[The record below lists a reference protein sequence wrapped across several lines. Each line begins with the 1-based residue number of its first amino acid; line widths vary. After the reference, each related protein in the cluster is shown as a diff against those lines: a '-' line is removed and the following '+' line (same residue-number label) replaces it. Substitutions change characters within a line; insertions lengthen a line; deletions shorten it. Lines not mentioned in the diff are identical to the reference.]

1 MGSLG
6 TWTMVI
12 ALIGTAMAVGTSCVP
27 GSLWPNVGKSTLTV
41 AVPTFGEEV
50 LDPSL
55 DDQAGQIYYG
65 HMFDRLL
72 GANPDG
78 TLSTALGVLE
88 GWTGSDDG
96 SSYTL
101 SLKKGLKWHDGV
113 EITSDDLVF
122 SLVHYSRLTLACAT
136 CGSVYKDVREIQPL
150 DRYRVQVTLKEPDA
164 MFMTRLGPKVEDVP
178 LLPRRYFEEGG
189 GAGFTEEPIGS
200 GPWRFSGRV
209 PGESIEFEANQDYWN
224 GDRVPDFDRLRLV
237 QTPDPDVRVAMLRSG
252 EVDMAPVELRH
263 IDALKEEGF
272 TIQGPRY
279 VIETALRFFMS
290 YDPAYLTAK
299 PEFRKALILGMDR
312 ESIVARIYPP
322 EAATLAGG
330 SAMFGPVTEGHD
342 PELPPYPYD
351 PELARELLQGMGYN
365 GETVHLISIPVYG
378 LQETALINEM
388 IVDDWRRIG
397 VNVTIVPTDYGRV
410 KARYWQRPQEFD
422 DMFPAPVW
430 LGGHVNRPG
439 GIVNAISRYL
449 TSSRDSLLSYQDPEK
464 GDRIHAE
471 LLALTDGAARNER
484 LRQLNR
490 ELYEEY
496 WAAPIVWR
504 HDVWA
509 LRPGLSGWQPTDG
522 AFSGLHL
529 ETVRPG

>member
-1 MGSLG
+1 
-6 TWTMVI
+6 MVI
-12 ALIGTAMAVGTSCVP
+12 AIIATAMAFGASCVP
-27 GSLWPNVGKSTLTV
+27 RSLWPVGKSTLTV

-78 TLSTALGVLE
+78 TVNTAFGVLE
-88 GWTGSDDG
+88 GWTGNHDG

-101 SLKKGLKWHDGV
+101 SLKKGMKWHNGV

-122 SLVHYSRLTLACAT
+122 SLVHYSRFTLACAT
-136 CGSVYKDVREIQPL
+136 CGSIYKDVRDIQSL

-209 PGESIEFEANQDYWN
+209 PGESIEFEANPDYWN
-224 GDRVPDFDRLRLV
+224 GDRIPGFDRLRLV

-252 EVDMAPVELRH
+252 EVDMTPVEPRH
-263 IDALKEEGF
+263 IDALKKEGF

-290 YDPAYLTAK
+290 YDPAYLTGR

-322 EAATLAGG
+322 EVATLAGG
-330 SAMFGPVTEGHD
+330 SAMFSPVTEGHD

-351 PELARELLQGMGYN
+351 PELARELLQRSGYA
-365 GETVHLISIPVYG
+365 GETVHLLSIPVYG
-378 LQETALINEM
+378 LQETDLVNEM
-388 IVDDWRRIG
+388 IADDWRRIG

-410 KARYWQRPQEFD
+410 KARYWQRPQEFED
-422 DMFPAPVW
+422 LSPAPVW
-430 LGGHVNRPG
+430 HGGHVNRPG
-439 GIVNAISRYL
+439 GVVNAVSRYL
-449 TSSRDSLLSYQDPEK
+449 TTSRDSLLSYHDPGK

-471 LLALTDGAARNER
+471 LLASRDAAARDER

-490 ELYEEY
+490 ELYQEY

-504 HDVWA
+504 HDIWA

-522 AFSGLHL
+522 AFSDLHL
-529 ETVRPG
+529 ETVRPAT